1 MRIARISKDF
11 DVQIVDNI
19 QGKELKSKE
28 RFTEKSP
35 IDSASVMS
43 PRMISQ
49 GPRYNQNVLSQ
60 QSKNL
65 SVRTHTTVNNPH
77 GRNSMR

>member
-19 QGKELKSKE
+19 QGKDLKSKE

-49 GPRYNQNVLSQ
+49 GPRYN
-60 QSKNL
+60 
-65 SVRTHTTVNNPH
+65 
-77 GRNSMR
+77 